1 MEKSV
6 LIISFWNPVP
16 QMPFKGLFIHEQV
29 KALSNRNS
37 NLIFLEVNILPSKA
51 LFKKEV
57 KKQPFNLSQKL
68 TINIYSC
75 FWKFI
80 YVNPWF
86 AYRIIKTVLKKEVP
100 SFRPSLVHS
109 NIIYPC
115 GISGYFLAKDFK
127 AKHIISEHWSKA
139 TSLLKHP
146 FYKRITYKAY
156 SESKA
161 VLCVSRFLEARIRQA
176 ASIENTHIVPNIIDT
191 SMFGYK
197 TKELDDNYITFT
209 CAAHWS
215 KPKRLDLILESLRIF
230 AKSSQKTIRLN
241 IVGNGNQTDAY
252 HNQLFE
258 NIEVNWLGYIPKS
271 EIPTV
276 LNVSDY
282 FLHASETETFSIVI
296 GEALCTGTPVLA
308 SNTGA
313 IPELI
318 NEKNGLLVNNTIES
332 WVDGLYK
339 IVNTSFNNS
348 LIASSVSNKYSPE
361 IVSREIENIYK
372 ELLDNKS

>member
-1 MEKSV
+1 
-6 LIISFWNPVP
+6 
-16 QMPFKGLFIHEQV
+16 MPFKGLFIHEQV

-57 KKQPFNLSQKL
+57 QKQPFNLSQKL
-68 TINIYSC
+68 TINIYSF

-80 YVNPWF
+80 YISPWL
-86 AYRIIKTVLKKEVP
+86 AYRIIKTVLKKEFP

-115 GISGYFLAKDFK
+115 GISGYYLAKDFK

-146 FYKRITYKAY
+146 IYKWRTHKVYR
-156 SESKA
+156 ESKA
-161 VLCVSRFLEARIRQA
+161 VLCVSQFLGTKIRQA
-176 ASIENTHIVPNIIDT
+176 ANIENIYIVPNIIDT
-191 SMFGYK
+191 AMFGYK
-197 TKELDDNYITFT
+197 PKSINPTFIAFT
-209 CAAHWS
+209 CAAHWNT
-215 KPKRLDLILESLRIF
+215 PKRLDLILESLRIF
-230 AKSSQKTIRLN
+230 AKSNKKTIRLN

-252 HNQLFE
+252 RYQIFE
-258 NIEVNWLGYIPKS
+258 NLEINWLGYITKS
-271 EIPTV
+271 EISAV
-276 LNVSDY
+276 LNASDY

-308 SNTGA
+308 SNAGA

-318 NEKNGLLVNNTIES
+318 NEMNGLLVNNTIDS
-332 WVDGLYK
+332 WVEGLHK
-339 IVNTSFNNS
+339 IINTSYNNS
-348 LIASSVSNKYSPE
+348 LIANSVSNKYSPE